1 VDGGFV
7 DLRQPADAG
16 GGNGNDSFWPSF
28 TDIMMVVV
36 MIFMLASTFL
46 VVRNW
51 DLVRELRATIEA
63 EREAEALARS
73 MTETSATLEE
83 RLAQAQHALSELRM
97 QLMRANEV
105 NRATQTQLGDT
116 EQRLLDSE
124 AEREQLSSSLT
135 QAQRELRLAE
145 DRYRQLSDTSS
156 TLEQRLQE
164 TLAEIRQLEQARDT
178 QSEEMAE
185 LRQKF
190 TVSEQQFA
198 MLQGDY
204 DDLEVKYNKLIKPA
218 RSARGKHVVSV
229 RYWKEGKYYQI
240 RLKDMDEE
248 KYQTVSRK
256 QLHQRLTELKDKYG
270 GKLYVKVIIPDD
282 SGLSYSEAWGFT
294 FNILKEYDYYHQD
307 QPGGSSQE

>member
-1 VDGGFV
+1 VDDSFV
-7 DLRQPADAG
+7 DLRYRGEA
-16 GGNGNDSFWPSF
+16 GNGNDSFWPSF

-46 VVRNW
+46 MVRNW

-83 RLAQAQHALSELRM
+83 RLAHAQHEISELRM
-97 QLMRANEV
+97 QLMRANEL
-105 NRATQTQLGDT
+105 NQSLQTQLGDT
-116 EQRLLDSE
+116 GQRLQTAESE
-124 AEREQLSSSLT
+124 RDRLVTDLKQARREVQL
-135 QAQRELRLAE
+135 AD
-145 DRYRQLSDTSS
+145 DRHRQLSDAHA
-156 TLEQRLQE
+156 TLEQRLLE
-164 TLAEIRQLEQARDT
+164 TLAEVEELEQAREAH
-178 QSEEMAE
+178 SEEMAE

-190 TVSEQQFA
+190 SISEQQFA

-218 RSARGKHVVSV
+218 RSAKGKHVVSV

-240 RLKDMDEE
+240 RVKDMDEE
-248 KYQTVSRK
+248 GYQTVSRK

-294 FNILKEYDYYHQD
+294 FDILKQYDYYHQD
-307 QPGGSSQE
+307 QPGGSGQE

>member
-1 VDGGFV
+1 MDDSFV
-7 DLRQPADAG
+7 DLRYRGEA
-16 GGNGNDSFWPSF
+16 GNGNDSFWPSF

-46 VVRNW
+46 MVRNW

-83 RLAQAQHALSELRM
+83 RLAHAQHEISELRM
-97 QLMRANEV
+97 QLMRANEL
-105 NRATQTQLGDT
+105 NQSLQTQLGDT
-116 EQRLLDSE
+116 GQRLQTAESE
-124 AEREQLSSSLT
+124 RD
-135 QAQRELRLAE
+135 RLATDLKQARRE
-145 DRYRQLSDTSS
+145 VQLADDRHRQLSDAHA
-156 TLEQRLQE
+156 TLEQRLLE
-164 TLAEIRQLEQARDT
+164 TLAEVEQLEQAREAH
-178 QSEEMAE
+178 SEEMAE

-190 TVSEQQFA
+190 SVSEQQFA

-218 RSARGKHVVSV
+218 RSAKGKHVVSV

-240 RLKDMDEE
+240 RIKDMDEE
-248 KYQTVSRK
+248 GYQTVSRK

-294 FNILKEYDYYHQD
+294 FNILKQYDYYHQD
-307 QPGGSSQE
+307 QPGGSGQE

>member
-1 VDGGFV
+1 MDDSFV
-7 DLRQPADAG
+7 DLRYRGEA
-16 GGNGNDSFWPSF
+16 GNGNDSFWPSF

-46 VVRNW
+46 MVRNW

-83 RLAQAQHALSELRM
+83 RLAHAQHEISELRM
-97 QLMRANEV
+97 QLMRANEL
-105 NRATQTQLGDT
+105 NQSLQTQLGDT
-116 EQRLLDSE
+116 GQRLQTAESE
-124 AEREQLSSSLT
+124 RD
-135 QAQRELRLAE
+135 RLATDLKQARRE
-145 DRYRQLSDTSS
+145 VQLADDRHRQLSDAYA
-156 TLEQRLQE
+156 TLEQRLLE
-164 TLAEIRQLEQARDT
+164 TLAEVEQLEQAREAH
-178 QSEEMAE
+178 SEEMAE

-190 TVSEQQFA
+190 SVSEQQFA

-218 RSARGKHVVSV
+218 RSAKGKHVVSV
-229 RYWKEGKYYQI
+229 RYWKEDKYYQI
-240 RLKDMDEE
+240 RIRDMDEE
-248 KYQTVSRK
+248 SYQTVSRK

-294 FNILKEYDYYHQD
+294 FNILKQYDYYHQD
-307 QPGGSSQE
+307 QPGGSAQE